1 MFMNLVSIHQSYS
14 YSLMMLREIE
24 RHTDNTQVK
33 KEAVSMVEDW
43 NKQMPQVVKDAK
55 NQLDQECQ

>member
-1 MFMNLVSIHQSYS
+1 
-14 YSLMMLREIE
+14 MMLREIE

-33 KEAVSMVEDW
+33 KEDSPKLSLW
-43 NKQMPQVVKDAK
+43 LRTGTSKQMPQVVKDAK